1 MQASLLATV
10 QESVAGGHLQKGV
23 HLVEADTELPPFFDT
38 FEDFKEFCCEYRA
51 NLGRI
56 VRLCACLLPEPAL
69 LSAHRRLS
77 NALQICSTSGAAP
90 QVPPCS
96 AHSHDMPSACPSHH
110 SCRQAKDIA
119 NAADE

>member
-1 MQASLLATV
+1 MQYLCTLRQASMQASLIATV
-10 QESVAGGHLQKGV
+10 KTLIAGGHLQKGV

-77 NALQICSTSGAAP
+77 NALQICSTSGTAP
-90 QVPPCS
+90 QV
-96 AHSHDMPSACPSHH
+96 HH
-110 SCRQAKDIA
+110 LLSTVP
-119 NAADE
+119 

>member
-1 MQASLLATV
+1 MCMVKQASV
-10 QESVAGGHLQKGV
+10 QAFLVITFGVWVAGGHLQKGV
-23 HLVEADTELPPFFDT
+23 HLVEADTELPPFFDA

-69 LSAHRRLS
+69 ASAHRRLS

-90 QVPPCS
+90 QV
-96 AHSHDMPSACPSHH
+96 HH
-110 SCRQAKDIA
+110 LLSTLP
-119 NAADE
+119 

>member
-1 MQASLLATV
+1 MVHIHICRKHACCSKHSCGLPSSSKSGAW
-10 QESVAGGHLQKGV
+10 VAGGHLQKGV

-77 NALQICSTSGAAP
+77 NALQICSTSSAAP
-90 QVPPCS
+90 QV
-96 AHSHDMPSACPSHH
+96 HH
-110 SCRQAKDIA
+110 LLSTLP
-119 NAADE
+119 